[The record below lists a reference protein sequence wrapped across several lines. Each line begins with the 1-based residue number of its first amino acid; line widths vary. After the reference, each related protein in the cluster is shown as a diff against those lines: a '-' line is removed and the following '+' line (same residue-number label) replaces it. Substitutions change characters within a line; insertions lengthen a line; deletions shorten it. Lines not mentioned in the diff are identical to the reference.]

1 LKLTRNIQNDT
12 DNYCIICTSRQQRAI
27 MEGIREAKMTVELKL
42 YNPASRINLNIVN
55 NEINTN
61 SSVLVATNRSLRR
74 LLSLL

>member
-1 LKLTRNIQNDT
+1 
-12 DNYCIICTSRQQRAI
+12 